1 MTKTKLTGIILG
13 LLGFLIPLVL
23 EFPGLSLAGH
33 YAMSI
38 FLMAAVFWMFEAIP
52 IYSTSILVIFSQ
64 VILLST
70 EGVIDYSGVA
80 GYEPESYTRF
90 IATLADPIIILFL
103 GGFVLADAAVKYDF
117 DKNLTR
123 ILLRPFGIRT
133 VNIMFGL
140 MAVTAALSAFM
151 SNTATTAMMVTV
163 IIPIIAKMD
172 PGDPARIGIAL
183 SVPFAANIG
192 GISTPIGTPPNAVVI
207 GALNQQGLDV
217 AFSSWMLYALPLAL
231 VMLLIAWRVLLWLY
245 PPQTDTVSMTL
256 DARMKQSTQAWI
268 LYITFGVTVLLW
280 VTEGLHGIR
289 SSIVALFP
297 ITLLTLTSVIS
308 KQDIRKLPWEVLW
321 LIAGG
326 IALGIS
332 MKETGLAEWMVGSIS
347 WDQLSYIM
355 VLVVFGAVALLM
367 SNFLSNTVTASLLIP
382 LALSLATSGV
392 LEGAFGMLMIG
403 LVIALSASF
412 AMVLPISTP
421 PNAIAV
427 STGII
432 KTKDM
437 IVSGFI
443 IGVIGLLLVFVL
455 AAIYWPYII

>member
-1 MTKTKLTGIILG
+1 MTKTKLAGIILG
-13 LLGFLIPLVL
+13 LIGFLIPLVIN
-23 EFPGLSLAGH
+23 FPGLSLAGH
-33 YAMSI
+33 FAMSI
-38 FLMAAVFWMFEAIP
+38 FLMAAIFWMFEAIP

-70 EGVIDYSGVA
+70 EGIIDYSGIA

-103 GGFVLADAAVKYDF
+103 GGFVLADASVKYDF

-123 ILLRPFGIRT
+123 ILLRPFGDRT
-133 VNIMFGL
+133 AYIMFGL

-163 IIPIIAKMD
+163 IIPIIARMD

-192 GISTPIGTPPNAVVI
+192 GIATPIGTPPNAVVI
-207 GALNQQGLDV
+207 GALNQQGVDV
-217 AFSSWMLYALPLAL
+217 AFSSWMLYATPLAL
-231 VMLLIAWRVLLWLY
+231 VMLFIAWRVLLWLY
-245 PPQTDTVSMTL
+245 PPQADVVTMVL
-256 DARMKQSTQAWI
+256 DAKMKTSTHAWI
-268 LYITFGVTVLLW
+268 LYITFGITVLMW
-280 VTEGLHGIR
+280 VTEGLHGVR

-297 ITLLTLTSVIS
+297 IAVLTLTSAIN

-332 MKETGLAEWMVGSIS
+332 MKETGLAEWMVGGIS

-355 VLVVFGAVALLM
+355 VLVVFGIVALMM

-382 LALSLATSGV
+382 LALSLATAGILDGV
-392 LEGAFGMLMIG
+392 FGMLMIG

-437 IVSGFI
+437 IVAGLI
-443 IGVIGLLLVFVL
+443 IGLVGLLLVLLL
-455 AAIYWPYII
+455 AAIYWPFII

>member
-1 MTKTKLTGIILG
+1 M
-13 LLGFLIPLVL
+13 GFLIPLVL
-23 EFPGLSLAGH
+23 DFPGLSLAGH

-70 EGVIDYSGVA
+70 EGVIDYSGIA
-80 GYEPESYTRF
+80 GYEPASYTRF

-172 PGDPARIGIAL
+172 PADPARIGIAL

-207 GALNQQGLDV
+207 GALNQQGVAV

-231 VMLLIAWRVLLWLY
+231 VMLFIAWRVLLWLY

-256 DARMKQSTQAWI
+256 DTRMKQSVQAWI

-280 VTEGLHGIR
+280 VTEGIHGIR
-289 SSIVALFP
+289 SSVVALLP
-297 ITLLTLTSVIS
+297 VTLLTLTSVIS

-355 VLVVFGAVALLM
+355 VLVVFGVVALVM

-392 LEGAFGMLMIG
+392 LDGVFGMLMIG

-443 IGVIGLLLVFVL
+443 IGLIGLLFVLVL
-455 AAIYWPYII
+455 AAVYWPFII

>member
-1 MTKTKLTGIILG
+1 MTKTKLAGTILG
-13 LLGFLIPLVL
+13 LIGFLIPLVVS
-23 EFPGLSLAGH
+23 FPGLSLAGH
-33 YAMSI
+33 FAMSI
-38 FLMAAVFWMFEAIP
+38 FLMAAIFWMFEAIP

-70 EGVIDYSGVA
+70 EGIIDYSGIA

-103 GGFVLADAAVKYDF
+103 GGFVLADASVKYDF

-123 ILLRPFGIRT
+123 ILLRPFGDRT
-133 VNIMFGL
+133 VYIMFGL
-140 MAVTAALSAFM
+140 MAVTATLSAFM

-163 IIPIIAKMD
+163 IIPIIARMD

-192 GISTPIGTPPNAVVI
+192 GIATPIGTPPNAVVI

-217 AFSSWMLYALPLAL
+217 AFSSWMLYATPLAI
-231 VMLLIAWRVLLWLY
+231 VMLFVAWRVLLWLY
-245 PPQTDTVSMTL
+245 PPQTDIVTMTL
-256 DARMKQSTQAWI
+256 DAKMKHTAHAWI
-268 LYITFGVTVLLW
+268 LYITFGITVLLW

-297 ITLLTLTSVIS
+297 IAVLTLTSAVN

-332 MKETGLAEWMVGSIS
+332 MKETGLAEWMVGGIS

-355 VLVVFGAVALLM
+355 VLVVFGIVALMM

-382 LALSLATSGV
+382 LALSLATSGILDGV
-392 LEGAFGMLMIG
+392 FGMLMIG

-421 PNAIAV
+421 PNAIVV

-437 IVSGFI
+437 IVAGLI
-443 IGVIGLLLVFVL
+443 IGLIGLLLVLVL
-455 AAIYWPYII
+455 AAIYWPFII

>member
-13 LLGFLIPLVL
+13 ILGFLIPMVL
-23 EFPGLSLAGH
+23 DFPGLSLAGH

-64 VILLST
+64 VVFLST
-70 EGVIDYSGVA
+70 EGVIDYSGVG
-80 GYEPESYTRF
+80 GYEPDSYTRF

-163 IIPIIAKMD
+163 IIPIIARMD

-207 GALNQQGLDV
+207 GALNQQGLGV
-217 AFSSWMLYALPLAL
+217 AFSSWMLYALPLAM

-245 PPQTDTVSMTL
+245 PPQTDTVSMTI
-256 DARMKQSTQAWI
+256 DAQMKKSTHAWI
-268 LYITFGVTVLLW
+268 LYVTFGATILLW
-280 VTEGLHGIR
+280 VTEGLHGIK
-289 SSIVALFP
+289 SSIVALLP
-297 ITLLTLTSVIS
+297 ITILTLTSVIS

-355 VLVVFGAVALLM
+355 VLVVFGTVALVM

-382 LALSLATSGV
+382 LAISLATSGA
-392 LEGAFGMLMIG
+392 LQGTIGMLMIG

-412 AMVLPISTP
+412 AMVLQISTP

-437 IVSGFI
+437 IVSGFL
-443 IGVIGLLLVFVL
+443 IGVIGLFFVL
-455 AAIYWPYII
+455 MLAALYWPYII